1 MQTIKKLRVYDQRL
15 DETGVKVISGFE
27 EYWTVIILF
36 DRGVSRKMRF
46 REMDEAPRLLS
57 FSTCFKVSRNKNE
70 LKETSTYE
78 HRFYY
83 MAQRLIPTDTYQRPT
98 T

>member
-1 MQTIKKLRVYDQRL
+1 MKMQSITKLRVYDQRL

-27 EYWTVIILF
+27 EYGTVIILF

-57 FSTCFKVSRNKNE
+57 F
-70 LKETSTYE
+70 
-78 HRFYY
+78 
-83 MAQRLIPTDTYQRPT
+83 PTLL
-98 T
+98 

>member
-1 MQTIKKLRVYDQRL
+1 MQTVKKLRVYDQRL

-57 FSTCFKVSRNKNE
+57 F
-70 LKETSTYE
+70 
-78 HRFYY
+78 
-83 MAQRLIPTDTYQRPT
+83 PTLL
-98 T
+98 

>member
-46 REMDEAPRLLS
+46 REMDEAPRFVVISHIALKL
-57 FSTCFKVSRNKNE
+57 SRNKNE
-70 LKETSTYE
+70 LKETSTLSIE
-78 HRFYY
+78 FIIMLMCCR
-83 MAQRLIPTDTYQRPT
+83 
-98 T
+98 

>member
-1 MQTIKKLRVYDQRL
+1 MQTIKKLQVYDQRL

-27 EYWTVIILF
+27 EYGTLIILF

-57 FSTCFKVSRNKNE
+57 FSTCFKFSRNKNT
-70 LKETSTYE
+70 KGIRHE
-78 HRFYY
+78 HERFLD
-83 MAQRLIPTDTYQRPT
+83 MANSSF
-98 T
+98 

>member
-57 FSTCFKVSRNKNE
+57 FSHVALSSVEIRT
-70 LKETSTYE
+70 
-78 HRFYY
+78 
-83 MAQRLIPTDTYQRPT
+83 I
-98 T
+98 